1 MDTSARLGLPY
12 LAAGQ
17 LQKHVTLNEA
27 LTRLD
32 ALVQCAVVS
41 RTTAVQ
47 PADPDDGDLYILPA
61 GPTGAAWSTFDADD
75 LVRFEAGGWA
85 VVPVGAGLVAWVAD
99 QAQLVV
105 RGMSDW
111 SPLGEQLGALQVL
124 TRLGV
129 DTTADATNP
138 FAARLNKALW
148 TARSVSD
155 GGDGDLRLTFN
166 KDTATD
172 VGSLLFQSG
181 YSGRAELGLIG
192 DDDFT
197 LKVSADGSTWRA
209 AMTVDRTSGAV
220 AFPFGGGRIE
230 TTVMTASGAWTVPA
244 WARRIEA
251 IAVGGA
257 GGGGSGAAGAS
268 GALRFGGGGGGAGG
282 VSLGQWATTD
292 LASAPTV
299 VIGAGGAGAA
309 SVASGSGATGSDGSA
324 TTISSSATVIL
335 TALAG
340 RGGAG
345 GDATSGLGGAGG
357 PGAPIANAGGDSRT
371 DATAGQGQSLQR
383 PDGSGGGGAGGGL
396 DAANTARDGGA
407 GGQGAVIQSSAS
419 GGSGG
424 AGASGGA
431 GSAPATPARSWA
443 GGGGG
448 GGGASV
454 ATGHDGGLGAV
465 GAGGGGGGAGVS
477 ASGAGGAGGGGLVRL
492 VAIG

>member
-41 RTTAVQ
+41 DTTTTQ
-47 PADPDDGDLYILPA
+47 PADPEDGDLYILPA
-61 GPTGAAWSTFDADD
+61 GPTGGVWSAFDADD
-75 LVRFEAGGWA
+75 LIRFEAGGWA
-85 VVPVGAGLVAWVAD
+85 VVAAPSGLVVWVAD
-99 QAQLVV
+99 QARLVV
-105 RGMSDW
+105 RTPSGW
-111 SPLGEQLGALQVL
+111 SPLGEQLGAVQAL
-124 TRLGV
+124 TRLGI

-192 DDDFT
+192 DDDLT

-209 AMTVDRTSGAV
+209 AMTVDRATGAV
-220 AFPFGGGRIE
+220 AFPFGGGRVE
-230 TTVMTASGAWTVPA
+230 TTVLTTSGTWTVPA
-244 WARRIEA
+244 WARRVEA
-251 IAVGGA
+251 VAVGGA

-268 GALRFGGGGGGAGG
+268 GSPRFGGGGGGAGG
-282 VSLGQWATTD
+282 VSLGQWSTADLGAT
-292 LASAPTV
+292 LAI
-299 VIGAGGAGAA
+299 VIGTGGTGGAP
-309 SVASGSGATGSDGSA
+309 VTSGPGATGTDGLA
-324 TTISSSATVIL
+324 TTISSTATVIL

-345 GDATSGLGGAGG
+345 GDATSGPGGAGG
-357 PGAPIANAGGDSRT
+357 PGVSAANPGGDSRT
-371 DATAGQGQSLQR
+371 DATAGAGQALQR

-407 GGQGAVIQSSAS
+407 GGQGAAIQRPAS

-431 GSAPATPARSWA
+431 GSAPATPEISWA

-454 ATGHDGGLGAV
+454 TTGHDGGTGAV

>member
-1 MDTSARLGLPY
+1 MDTSARLGLAY

-32 ALVQCAVVS
+32 ALVQCAVIS
-41 RTTAVQ
+41 DTTTAQ
-47 PADPDDGDLYILPA
+47 PADPEDGDLHILPA
-61 GPTGAAWSTFDADD
+61 GSTGTAWSAFDADD

-85 VVPVGAGLVAWVAD
+85 GVAAPSGLVVWVAD
-99 QAQLVV
+99 QARLVV
-105 RGMSDW
+105 RTASGW
-111 SPLGEQLGALQVL
+111 SPLGEQLGAVQAL
-124 TRLGV
+124 TRLGI

-192 DDDFT
+192 DDDLM

-209 AMTVDRTSGAV
+209 AMTVDRATGAV
-220 AFPFGGGRIE
+220 AFPSGGGRVE
-230 TTVMTASGAWTVPA
+230 TTVLTASGTWTVPA

-251 IAVGGA
+251 VAVGGA

-268 GALRFGGGGGGAGG
+268 GSARFGGGGGGAGG
-282 VSLGQWATTD
+282 VSLGQWRTAD
-292 LASAPTV
+292 LAATLAI
-299 VIGAGGAGAA
+299 VIGAGGTGGAPVTSGAGAP
-309 SVASGSGATGSDGSA
+309 GTDGGA
-324 TTISSSATVIL
+324 TTISGSATVIL

-345 GDATSGLGGAGG
+345 GDGSAGPGGAGG
-357 PGAPIANAGGDSRT
+357 SGVPAANPGGDSRT
-371 DATAGQGQSLQR
+371 DATAGAGQALQR

-407 GGQGAVIQSSAS
+407 GGQGAVIQRPAS

-424 AGASGGA
+424 AG
-431 GSAPATPARSWA
+431 GS
-443 GGGGG
+443 
-448 GGGASV
+448 
-454 ATGHDGGLGAV
+454 
-465 GAGGGGGGAGVS
+465 
-477 ASGAGGAGGGGLVRL
+477 GLVRL